1 MDWYRLWHT
10 LRMYLTLNAFKR
22 AEYLEKHHIF
32 RHVGK
37 NCMVMFRKIPLHA
50 NLISFQDNVRVA
62 SNVLFVTHDVAF
74 SMLNEKYKTDR
85 FKEYKDCI
93 DVRENVFIG
102 ANTTIL
108 PGVRIGPDVII
119 GAGSLVNKDIRD
131 GVYAGVPARYICSIE
146 DFVAKRDRLE
156 KEKSAI
162 KKTGSVDECWEWFE
176 AQRMGQNRAR
186 PSQL

>member
-10 LRMYLTLNAFKR
+10 LRMYMTLSAFKR
-22 AEYLEKHHIF
+22 ADYLGKHHIF

-50 NLISFQDNVRVA
+50 KLISFQDNVRVA

-74 SMLNEKYKTDR
+74 SMLND
-85 FKEYKDCI
+85 KEYKDCI
-93 DVRENVFIG
+93 DVRDNVFIG

-119 GAGSLVNKDIRD
+119 GAGSLVNKDISE

-146 DFVAKRDRLE
+146 TFIEKRDRIE
-156 KEKSAI
+156 KQKNKIIKSGSDDEYWDWFNLQRNGEKQ
-162 KKTGSVDECWEWFE
+162 EEL
-176 AQRMGQNRAR
+176 
-186 PSQL
+186 SQE